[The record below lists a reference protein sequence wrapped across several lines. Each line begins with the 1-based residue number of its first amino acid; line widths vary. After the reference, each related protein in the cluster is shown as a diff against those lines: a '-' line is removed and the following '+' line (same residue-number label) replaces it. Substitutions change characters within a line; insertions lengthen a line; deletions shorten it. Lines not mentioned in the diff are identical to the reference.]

1 MANIQESLVQ
11 ISGIEGFVAAALVD
25 CDSGMMLG
33 QINTNGMDLEVAAA
47 GSSDVV
53 RSKRRM
59 LNQLEHKDS
68 IEDILITLGNQY
80 HVIRPLTRADM
91 DVFLY
96 VVLDRD
102 RANLALSR
110 VKVQQAEKNVEF

>member
-1 MANIQESLVQ
+1 MANIQESLRQ

-25 CDSGMMLG
+25 SDSGMMLG
-33 QINTNGMDLEVAAA
+33 QINSNGMDLEVAAA

-59 LNQLEHKDS
+59 MSQLELKDS
-68 IEDILITLGNQY
+68 IEDILITLGHQY
-80 HVIRPLTRADM
+80 HVIRPVGHGDM
-91 DVFLY
+91 DAFFY
-96 VVLDRD
+96 VVLDRE

>member
-1 MANIQESLVQ
+1 MASIQESLNQ

-25 CDSGMMLG
+25 CESGMMLG
-33 QINTNGMDLEVAAA
+33 QLNSNGMDLEVAAA
-47 GSSDVV
+47 GSTDVV

-59 LNQLEHKDS
+59 MHQLALDDS

-80 HVIRPLTRADM
+80 HVIRPIGRKDLDA
-91 DVFLY
+91 FFY